1 MAKAPAKKDSKDT
14 YSYLAI
20 DQQYFLELEHEK
32 IMSTLYQEMELLEK
46 SYESEDDEDTTM
58 ESYYDEESFYEED
71 EYHFEGDVFSSRKE
85 YSHKMRLSSPVKK
98 VNETPTSIY
107 LKNLTFGSSQHAIL
121 LDYYEPVAGFNF
133 QHKSNYLNKIFDDF
147 NVKYKTASENN
158 YFEEGEFQKS
168 FTTEKLIAIAQSIYA
183 NTMNLFYDGINKKDN
198 VVENLNNHLT
208 KTVNSIFFLYSYC
221 YNLEKKDNVINFVPS
236 VGDNSKDAKNVLNF
250 LSYIVFIGNR
260 FNIEYKENNGSKDML
275 DVVNMLHALKNKYGP
290 LFSLLR
296 ENVSLYNVD
305 SKFLTLEDRDLQ
317 EIEIKKQKES
327 LDVDSLVKQLKLG
340 KKL

>member
-1 MAKAPAKKDSKDT
+1 MAKAPEKKDGKKD
-14 YSYLAI
+14 YSYVSIEQKYLM
-20 DQQYFLELEHEK
+20 ELEHEK
-32 IMSTLYQEMELLEK
+32 IMSTLYQEMEMLDRYFDSEE
-46 SYESEDDEDTTM
+46 ESDSSMESDYDEDYCYEDDDI
-58 ESYYDEESFYEED
+58 
-71 EYHFEGDVFSSRKE
+71 FSKKE
-85 YSHKMRLSSPVKK
+85 YTHKMRASNPVKK
-98 VNETPTSIY
+98 VKEDPVAIY

-121 LDYYEPVAGFNF
+121 LDYYEPVSAFNVKH
-133 QHKSNYLNKIFDDF
+133 QANYLNKIFDDF
-147 NVKYKTASENN
+147 NVKYKTAIENN
-158 YFEEGEFQKS
+158 YFEDGEFQKS
-168 FTTEKLIAIAQSIYA
+168 FSTENLIVLAQSIYA
-183 NTMNLFYDGINKKDN
+183 NTMNLFYDGIKKKEN
-198 VVENLNNHLT
+198 VVDNLNNHLT

-260 FNIEYKENNGSKDML
+260 FNIEYQERSGSKDML

-290 LFSLLR
+290 LFNLLV

-327 LDVDSLVKQLKLG
+327 LNVDSLVQQLKLG